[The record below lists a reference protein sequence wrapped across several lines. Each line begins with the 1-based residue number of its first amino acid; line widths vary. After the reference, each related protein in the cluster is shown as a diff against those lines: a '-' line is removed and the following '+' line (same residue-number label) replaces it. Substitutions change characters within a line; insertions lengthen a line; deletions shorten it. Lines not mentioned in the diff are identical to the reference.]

1 MRDNASTCAAPA
13 RPGRLV
19 SLDAFRGLVMMFM
32 ASAGLGLANLAKSH
46 PNSPFWQGV
55 AFHTSHVPWV
65 GGGAWDMIQ
74 PAFMF
79 MVGVALPF
87 SLARR
92 QREGQGFGR
101 LLAHAAWRSLL
112 LIALGVFLA
121 SHWSPHTVFH
131 FTNVLAQIGLGYVGA
146 FLFVGRPLMWQL
158 CGFATLLLAT
168 WAAFVLHPLPP
179 GNLDWSQYGVKPEET
194 GDVLLSGLFAHWN
207 KGWNLAASFDRWFLN
222 LFPSETPFVFNAGG
236 YQTLNFVPSI
246 ATMLLGVMAGEL
258 LLSGRTP
265 SAKLLRLFLAGG
277 ACLGLGLLA
286 GGYACPIVKRL
297 WTPSWVLYSGGI
309 VLWLLAA
316 FHALLDFR
324 LRNCWAF
331 PLMVVGRNSIV
342 IYLLYQLSSS
352 WIRDNLKTHLGQ
364 DIFSGPDGE
373 FLQRGTVLLI
383 LWAICWWLHRRRIFL
398 RL

>member
-46 PNSPFWQGV
+46 PNSPFWQSL

-65 GGGAWDMIQ
+65 GGGVWDMIQ

-146 FLFVGRPLMWQL
+146 FLFVGRPLVWQL
-158 CGFATLLLAT
+158 CGFATLLLAA

-194 GDVLLSGLFAHWN
+194 GDVLLPGLFAHWN

-222 LFPSETPFVFNAGG
+222 LFPSETTFVFNSGG

-258 LLSGRTP
+258 LLSDRTP
-265 SAKLLRLFLAGG
+265 SAKLLRLFPRRGRLRLVWGCSRDG
-277 ACLGLGLLA
+277 MPVLSS
-286 GGYACPIVKRL
+286 KRL

-316 FHALLDFR
+316 FHALLISGFAIAGPFR
-324 LRNCWAF
+324 
-331 PLMVVGRNSIV
+331 
-342 IYLLYQLSSS
+342 S
-352 WIRDNLKTHLGQ
+352 W
-364 DIFSGPDGE
+364 
-373 FLQRGTVLLI
+373 
-383 LWAICWWLHRRRIFL
+383 WWGGIPS
-398 RL
+398 